1 MTQVAESTALDRPA
15 LVLFGNDHANQPRA
29 GWFTAGERETA
40 ERASGDL
47 DYIALR
53 VATAEENELAVGLP
67 RGRLLAHGLL
77 EVPLLPPE
85 LLQTL
90 RILILRDLSK
100 PAATPPPLSP
110 HLASPALPPG

>member
-1 MTQVAESTALDRPA
+1 MSQSAERTALDRPA
-15 LVLFGNDHANQPRA
+15 LVLFGNDPANQPRA
-29 GWFTAGERETA
+29 GWFTPEERETA

-53 VATAEENELAVGLP
+53 VATAADQAWALGLP
-67 RGRLLAHGLL
+67 RGRLSADGLL

-85 LLQTL
+85 LFQTL
-90 RILILRDLSK
+90 RILILRDLSR

-110 HLASPALPPG
+110 HLASPTLLPG